1 MKKINIPIYCIYLLM
16 SDVLMRQA
24 FTGDDNLKFF
34 DEKFLENKSSYILQC
49 ILATI
54 SVFWIL
60 FVLDIISDGIV
71 IASLGASS
79 FIAFTM
85 PNTQASRL
93 RFLIGGYC
101 VGIFTGTLFNIL
113 QYASGY
119 FIYLPKDHNS
129 SIALFG
135 ALAIGCAIFL
145 MVITNTEHPPAA
157 ALSLSIVLGGLHLR
171 TIIVALI
178 GITVLCVIKK
188 ILGRYLINLL

>member
-1 MKKINIPIYCIYLLM
+1 M
-16 SDVLMRQA
+16 
-24 FTGDDNLKFF
+24 KFF
-34 DEKFLENKSSYILQC
+34 DDKFLENKSSYILQC

-54 SVFWIL
+54 SVFWVL

-85 PNTQASRL
+85 PKTQASRP

-101 VGIFTGTLFNIL
+101 VGIFTGSLFNLL
-113 QYASGY
+113 QHSAGY
-119 FIYLPKDHNS
+119 FIYLPKDHQS

-135 ALAIGCAIFL
+135 ALSIGSAIFL

-157 ALSLSIVLGGLHLR
+157 ALALSIVLGGFHLR
-171 TIIVALI
+171 TVIVALI
-178 GITVLCVIKK
+178 GIIALCVTKK
-188 ILGRYLINLL
+188 ALGRYLINLL